1 MQVSNSIH
9 FSKTVWLNSKG
20 QEVNPKTHEKH
31 IDDAIGNNPNNAIDF
46 VDDTGQRVT
55 LSKKVFMG
63 ILNSVYHMDTSISK
77 QDFVE
82 AAADAGLLTDGLA
95 HPISKS
101 EFLAYMNK
109 HDDAPAVDANATSN
123 TLYKVGG
130 KLTKEE
136 LLALIKKS
144 VEEKKAKLE
153 SLSKPSGIGT
163 ARLLKTKEE
172 LSKQQVHVDFMDQ
185 KTSKTIS
192 LTLDKDLKKQLEKSV
207 PNLQNYLQTMY
218 TLYKE
223 AGNVDSN
230 NDGYLDAKELISSK
244 RFVKENVGTSENI
257 NFSISSLKDII
268 QNKDKAVEMMG
279 YILKDMGHSD
289 GKISIN
295 KDFLAFISVDT
306 NRDTHMSDKEIF
318 KDIGGKPTSATFKN
332 FLLEQILAM
341 IKKNKDK
348 VLGGLQKI

>member
-9 FSKTVWLNSKG
+9 FKSGFLNSKG
-20 QEVNPKTHEKH
+20 ENIDPKTREKP
-31 IDDAIGNNPNNAIDF
+31 IDDAIGNNPDNAIDF
-46 VDDTGQRVT
+46 VADTGERVT
-55 LSKKVFMG
+55 ISKKVFMG

-77 QDFVE
+77 QDFVD
-82 AAADAGLLTDGLA
+82 AAADAGILTDGLS
-95 HPISKS
+95 HPISKN
-101 EFLAYMNK
+101 EFLAYMNE
-109 HDDAPAVDANATSN
+109 HDDAPAADVNAIFSTV
-123 TLYKVGG
+123 YKVGK

-153 SLSKPSGIGT
+153 SLNKPSGIDT
-163 ARLLKTKEE
+163 AKLLKTKEE

-185 KTSKTIS
+185 ETSKTIS

-230 NDGYLDAKELISSK
+230 HDGYLDAKEFISSK
-244 RFVKENVGTSENI
+244 RFVKENVDTSENI
-257 NFSISSLKDII
+257 NFSISSLEDII

-279 YILKDMGHSD
+279 YILKDMGNSD

-306 NRDTHMSDKEIF
+306 NRDTHISDKEIF

-341 IKKNKDK
+341 IKKNKDQ